1 MTTDTID
8 KPVDLRCNNGGKRP
22 GAGGK
27 KGYKQTKPH
36 SKKQKAYFERLSKE
50 KTKIDPLKVTN
61 LLSSGKLSLTDAGK
75 LLGVTGQAVGQAL
88 KRYKIDVSAFNL
100 DAIKN
105 NHESELQ
112 IINSICRGRIF
123 DKLLNEEKLGLIEL
137 TATLD
142 RSFQQLREL
151 QGKGHSSINI
161 FTLIVQKADEQVLNI
176 TPTSTTSS
184 TPVTENQPIVQPAL

>member
-1 MTTDTID
+1 MTTDTIE
-8 KPVDLRCNNGGKRP
+8 KPTK
-22 GAGGK
+22 
-27 KGYKQTKPH
+27 KPH
-36 SKKQKAYFERLSKE
+36 SKKQKAYFERLSKL

-88 KRYKIDVSAFNL
+88 KRYNINVSEFDL

-105 NHESELQ
+105 NHESELH

-123 DKLLNEEKLGLIEL
+123 DKLFNEEKLGLIEL

-176 TPTSTTSS
+176 TPTSTMSS
-184 TPVTENQPIVQPAL
+184 TDTSENQQVVHQAPTSTRD